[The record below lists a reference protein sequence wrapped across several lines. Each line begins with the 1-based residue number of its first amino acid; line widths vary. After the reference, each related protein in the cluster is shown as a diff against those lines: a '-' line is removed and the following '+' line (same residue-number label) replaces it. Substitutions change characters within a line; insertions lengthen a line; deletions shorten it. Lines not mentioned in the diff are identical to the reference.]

1 MKTAVERQREIIRSK
16 ALVHLL
22 RDRLGKSSIYGF
34 ANCYDGLVQ
43 KISDGLKREESNT
56 QNSNK
61 WRPIFSGKQ
70 PLSSRALASL
80 SELFPDA
87 PQLHQDGPANL
98 WRAMWGTL
106 EESRA
111 VVADDLNAWQSFDVA
126 LAEFE
131 ADLLLAESYGE
142 PLTLQYLAKAVA
154 LHRLH
159 HDLLGLDG
167 AGTCRCVRR
176 CLNDGNVQAA
186 LRRFAVLDE
195 VRASL
200 AVIASDLLA
209 YVPADQRWDTLE
221 TKLGWIS

>member
-1 MKTAVERQREIIRSK
+1 MKTTAERQREITRSK

-22 RDRLGKSSIYGF
+22 RDRMGETSVYGF
-34 ANCYDGLVQ
+34 AGRYDGLMQ
-43 KISDGLKREESNT
+43 GTSNT
-56 QNSNK
+56 QESKK
-61 WRPIFSGKQ
+61 WRPVFSGKQ
-70 PLSSRALASL
+70 PLSTRTLASL
-80 SELFPDA
+80 SEQFPDA

-98 WRAMWGTL
+98 WRAMWGTF

-142 PLTLQYLAKAVA
+142 PLTLQHLAKAVA

-159 HDLLGLDG
+159 HDLLGLGG

-176 CLNDGNVQAA
+176 CVDDENVQAA
-186 LRRFAVLDE
+186 LRRIAVLDD
-195 VRASL
+195 VRANL
-200 AVIASDLLA
+200 AAIASNPLA
-209 YVPADQRWDTLE
+209 GIPADQRWDVLE

>member
-1 MKTAVERQREIIRSK
+1 MKTTAERQREITRSK
-16 ALVHLL
+16 ALVHIL
-22 RDRLGKSSIYGF
+22 RDRMGETSVYGF
-34 ANCYDGLVQ
+34 AGRYDGLMQ
-43 KISDGLKREESNT
+43 GTSNT
-56 QNSNK
+56 QESKK
-61 WRPIFSGKQ
+61 WRPVFNGKQ
-70 PLSSRALASL
+70 PLTARTLASL

-131 ADLLLAESYGE
+131 ADLLLAENFGE
-142 PLTLQYLAKAVA
+142 PLTVQYLAKAIA

-167 AGTCRCVRR
+167 TGTRRCIRR
-176 CLNDGNVQAA
+176 CLDDENVQAA
-186 LRRFAVLDE
+186 LRRIAILEE
-195 VRASL
+195 VRADLAVVANDSL
-200 AVIASDLLA
+200 AYAS
-209 YVPADQRWDTLE
+209 ADQRWDALE
-221 TKLGWIS
+221 RKLDWIN

>member
-1 MKTAVERQREIIRSK
+1 MKTAAERQREITRSK

-22 RDRLGKSSIYGF
+22 RDRMGETSVYGF
-34 ANCYDGLVQ
+34 AGRYDGLMQ
-43 KISDGLKREESNT
+43 GAANT
-56 QNSNK
+56 QDSKK
-61 WRPIFSGKQ
+61 WRPVFSGKQ
-70 PLSSRALASL
+70 PLTARALASL

-87 PQLHQDGPANL
+87 AQFHQDGPADL

-111 VVADDLNAWQSFDVA
+111 VVADDLNAWRSFDVA

-131 ADLLLAESYGE
+131 ADLLLAESYRE
-142 PLTLQYLAKAVA
+142 PLTLQHLAKAVA

-167 AGTCRCVRR
+167 AGTCRCIRR
-176 CLNDGNVQAA
+176 CLDDENVQAA
-186 LRRFAVLDE
+186 LRRLAVLDE
-195 VRASL
+195 VRANL
-200 AVIASDLLA
+200 AVIADDPLA
-209 YVPADQRWDTLE
+209 CVPADQRWDSLG